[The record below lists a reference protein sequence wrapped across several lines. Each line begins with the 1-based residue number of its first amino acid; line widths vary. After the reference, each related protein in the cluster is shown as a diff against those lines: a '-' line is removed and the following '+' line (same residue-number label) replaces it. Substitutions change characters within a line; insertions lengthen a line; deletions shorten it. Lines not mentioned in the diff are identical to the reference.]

1 MSAWPPLAL
10 IKMLLKSPY
19 NPWSSRAT
27 FKSIQ
32 LYLKNYIARMC
43 TYLETNLETR
53 PGMHGHQGPKVE
65 NSEDARRPKVTELSM
80 LTKSQKCEVQ

>member
-10 IKMLLKSPY
+10 IKMLLKSLY
-19 NPWSSRAT
+19 NHWNSRVT

-32 LYLKNYIARMC
+32 LYLKNYKARMC

-53 PGMHGHQGPKVE
+53 PGIMGTRDPR
-65 NSEDARRPKVTELSM
+65 SRIL
-80 LTKSQKCEVQ
+80 